1 MRTSSAPE
9 SIQSKTAWLRASSSS
24 RVRMYA
30 QAGAREEERPLLIED
45 LRIDGRDRAA
55 GLAVEHH
62 VAARL
67 QAIEALVEG
76 GLAHRVID
84 DLDARAAG
92 EPFDL
97 GLEVGL
103 RVEDD
108 LVGAS

>member
-1 MRTSSAPE
+1 
-9 SIQSKTAWLRASSSS
+9 
-24 RVRMYA
+24 MY
-30 QAGAREEERPLLIED
+30 
-45 LRIDGRDRAA
+45 
-55 GLAVEHH
+55 
-62 VAARL
+62 ARL

-108 LVGAS
+108 LVGVSCASARYSSVETVAAATQPPARLIICTSRWPTPPAAAVTTVLSPGLTG